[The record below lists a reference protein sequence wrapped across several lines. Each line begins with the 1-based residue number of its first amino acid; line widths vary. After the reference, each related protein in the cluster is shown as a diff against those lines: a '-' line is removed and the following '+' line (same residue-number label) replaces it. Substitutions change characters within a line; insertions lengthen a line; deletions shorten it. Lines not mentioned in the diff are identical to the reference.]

1 MVLPFQPEPMHPVFH
16 PLKDRAARK
25 NCRCLASLIRKSPRR
40 QSTHLQIIH
49 IDAAI
54 PIANTV
60 VQHHRDRQLRVLQKL
75 QIRIGRI
82 ADDGRMAV
90 CATGQCLAF
99 LQVVVDIWIDD
110 QPHRT
115 CRFFRSRPADHP
127 RSEASCWPGNPV
139 PRTWPP
145 PAHWHRCR
153 PADSGQPYWA
163 GSRRAAAAKIFFLR
177 GRADLPLCRLAAQNN
192 ADRTGRDPDLL
203 RDLLDRNHALP
214 PPFSDIRFIVPVSPY
229 LDKPK
234 SLSHLKPA
242 VFVHSVYFLFSFL
255 AVSTKVAFL
264 FSSKLRFFLDIS
276 KSLYYTQYDD

>member
-1 MVLPFQPEPMHPVFH
+1 MLLSFQPEPMHPVFH
-16 PLKDRAARK
+16 PLKDRAARQD
-25 NCRCLASLIRKSPRR
+25 CRRPASLIGKSPRR

-99 LQVVVDIWIDD
+99 LQVVVDIRIDD

-115 CRFFRSRPADHP
+115 CRFFDLGPQTIP
-127 RSEASCWPGNPV
+127 EAEHHAGPEILCPEHGHHQLIGTSAAPQAPGSHIGLVAKP
-139 PRTWPP
+139 
-145 PAHWHRCR
+145 CR
-153 PADSGQPYWA
+153 
-163 GSRRAAAAKIFFLR
+163 RRKNFFLR
-177 GRADLPLCRLAAQNN
+177 GRTDFPLCRLAAQNN

-214 PPFSDIRFIVPVSPY
+214 PPFSDIRFIVPVSLY

-234 SLSHLKPA
+234 EPLSSQTSRFCALCI
-242 VFVHSVYFLFSFL
+242 FFSF
-255 AVSTKVAFL
+255 SF
-264 FSSKLRFFLDIS
+264 
-276 KSLYYTQYDD
+276 

>member
-1 MVLPFQPEPMHPVFH
+1 MHPVFH
-16 PLKDRAARK
+16 PLKDRAARQ
-25 NCRCLASLIRKSPRR
+25 NCRRPASMIGKSPRR
-40 QSTHLQIIH
+40 QSSHLQIIH

-75 QIRIGRI
+75 QVRIGRI

-90 CATGQCLAF
+90 CATGQRLAF
-99 LQVVVDIWIDD
+99 LQVVVDIRIDD

-115 CRFFRSRPADHP
+115 CRFFDLGPQTIP
-127 RSEASCWPGNPV
+127 EAE
-139 PRTWPP
+139 
-145 PAHWHRCR
+145 HH
-153 PADSGQPYWA
+153 A
-163 GSRRAAAAKIFFLR
+163 GPEILCPEHGHHQLIGTAAAPQTPGSHIGLVAKPCGRRKNFFLR

-214 PPFSDIRFIVPVSPY
+214 PPFSDIRLIVPVSPY

-234 SLSHLKPA
+234 KPLQSQTSRFCA
-242 VFVHSVYFLFSFL
+242 LCIFFFFLFSRFN
-255 AVSTKVAFL
+255 KVAFL
-264 FSSKLRFFLDIS
+264 FLQTSFFS
-276 KSLYYTQYDD
+276 

>member
-16 PLKDRAARK
+16 PLKDRAARQD
-25 NCRCLASLIRKSPRR
+25 CRRPASLIGKSPRR

-82 ADDGRMAV
+82 ANDGSMAV

-99 LQVVVDIWIDD
+99 LQVVVDIRVDD

-115 CRFFRSRPADHP
+115 CRFFDLGPQTIP
-127 RSEASCWPGNPV
+127 EAEHHTGPEILCPEHGHHQLIG
-139 PRTWPP
+139 T
-145 PAHWHRCR
+145 
-153 PADSGQPYWA
+153 
-163 GSRRAAAAKIFFLR
+163 AAAPQTPGSHIGLVAKPCRRRKNFFLR

-192 ADRTGRDPDLL
+192 TDRTGRDPDLL

-214 PPFSDIRFIVPVSPY
+214 HLFLISDLLYPFPCVLTSQ
-229 LDKPK
+229 K

-242 VFVHSVYFLFSFL
+242 VFVHSAYFSLFLFSHFN
-255 AVSTKVAFL
+255 KVAFL
-264 FSSKLRFFLDIS
+264 FLQTSFFS
-276 KSLYYTQYDD
+276 